1 MRIVNQCC
9 CRSRCCRSRCW
20 LWCCSWCCWCC
31 LHVLLSISTQ

>member
-20 LWCCSWCCWCC
+20 LWCCSWWCWCC